1 MIHNRKYREG
11 VVAQFFYVGV
21 QIMCWTF
28 IIQYGTRVFMEEGMK
43 ESMAEIL
50 SQKYNIVAMLIF
62 CASRF
67 VCTFLL
73 RYINPSKL
81 LMVLAFVG
89 AFLMLGVIGCGNRMG
104 MYCLVGV
111 SACMS
116 LMFPT
121 IYGIALGGLGEEV
134 KLGSAGLIM
143 AILGGSLLPPLQA
156 LIIDMK
162 VIMGMPAVNISFVI
176 PLICFIV
183 VIIYGKRTLKF
194 SN

>member
-1 MIHNRKYREG
+1 M
-11 VVAQFFYVGV
+11 
-21 QIMCWTF
+21 
-28 IIQYGTRVFMEEGMK
+28 FMEEGMK